1 MVEIYSIGGYS
12 ESGKNMTA
20 IRADNETV
28 ILDMGFYLPAL
39 IDFEEGG
46 GDRRILSRENMIKIG
61 AVPDDN
67 VISSLKDSVKAIV
80 LGHAHLDH
88 IGPVPTLAQE
98 YKAPIIASPYTIE
111 VLKAMMLEDKLKI
124 KNDLK
129 PVNLNSIIKISKNIS
144 IELINVTHSTLQTA
158 MIAVHTKEG
167 TILYANDFKFD
178 NHPVIG
184 KKTNIERLKKIGSEN
199 VIALIV
205 DSLYSNNDQKTPS
218 EKVAREMLKDI
229 MLGTENSEN
238 AIFATTFASH
248 IARLKSLLDFG
259 KALNRRVVFLGRSMF
274 KYIKAAE
281 KLNLAKFSGEAEII
295 SYSNRVRKKLKN
307 IKGDRNK
314 YLFICT
320 GGQGEPSSV
329 LNKILTNKIPFE
341 FKSGDHV
348 IFSNRVIPVNPNLVN
363 RKNMEE
369 NLKKRNI
376 RIFKDL
382 HVSVLPDTQVVVNDN
397 KTMKIKEIQDVQNY
411 EGLKVPAFNSDVKIK
426 WYNAKLIKHKYSGNI
441 FEIMTKS
448 GRNVAVTS
456 GHSLFRLKK
465 GIIES
470 SKSDNLK
477 IGDYLAI
484 QKRFSWRKE
493 LKEIDALDYLHIDKY
508 NPINYDKKWIYY
520 GKIKICPRKIKLDND
535 FAKISGYY
543 LAEGSSPR
551 GVSLVMSANEKVIIN
566 DFLISAKK
574 IFPSNFTVK
583 QRGNAIEIIFGANVI
598 GRMFKRWFNSGAKN
612 KKIPDFVFGAGD
624 EFKIKFLSA
633 YLNGDGSA
641 DNKKGM
647 KIRVKTAS
655 KKLASDIIYLASQL
669 GICAKFD
676 CIEIG
681 KKRFIANSKRMT
693 NETKSY
699 VVRIQGEADLLK
711 LKGSLCSR
719 FDKLFVARQVTLNY
733 PPQTLPLKELNLE
746 EIKARYNT
754 NLKYYLDSLREGKFI
769 KEKHVSIDILK
780 RDSVQLLGVLK
791 KIIDGDLAFDPIIEI
806 KKKYYYGEV
815 YDFEVPGVENFIG
828 GFGGLMLH
836 NSGHASREDIRDLIT
851 IVKPRHI
858 IPGHGTHD
866 KYRGL
871 IDLCKDMGY
880 NINKNVHV
888 MSDGKKI
895 EF

>member
-1 MVEIYSIGGYS
+1 
-12 ESGKNMTA
+12 
-20 IRADNETV
+20 
-28 ILDMGFYLPAL
+28 
-39 IDFEEGG
+39 
-46 GDRRILSRENMIKIG
+46 
-61 AVPDDN
+61 
-67 VISSLKDSVKAIV
+67 
-80 LGHAHLDH
+80 
-88 IGPVPTLAQE
+88 
-98 YKAPIIASPYTIE
+98 
-111 VLKAMMLEDKLKI
+111 
-124 KNDLK
+124 
-129 PVNLNSIIKISKNIS
+129 
-144 IELINVTHSTLQTA
+144 
-158 MIAVHTKEG
+158 
-167 TILYANDFKFD
+167 
-178 NHPVIG
+178 
-184 KKTNIERLKKIGSEN
+184 
-199 VIALIV
+199 
-205 DSLYSNNDQKTPS
+205 
-218 EKVAREMLKDI
+218 
-229 MLGTENSEN
+229 
-238 AIFATTFASH
+238 
-248 IARLKSLLDFG
+248 
-259 KALNRRVVFLGRSMF
+259 
-274 KYIKAAE
+274 
-281 KLNLAKFSGEAEII
+281 
-295 SYSNRVRKKLKN
+295 
-307 IKGDRNK
+307 
-314 YLFICT
+314 
-320 GGQGEPSSV
+320 
-329 LNKILTNKIPFE
+329 
-341 FKSGDHV
+341 
-348 IFSNRVIPVNPNLVN
+348 
-363 RKNMEE
+363 
-369 NLKKRNI
+369 
-376 RIFKDL
+376 
-382 HVSVLPDTQVVVNDN
+382 
-397 KTMKIKEIQDVQNY
+397 
-411 EGLKVPAFNSDVKIK
+411 
-426 WYNAKLIKHKYSGNI
+426 
-441 FEIMTKS
+441 
-448 GRNVAVTS
+448 
-456 GHSLFRLKK
+456 
-465 GIIES
+465 
-470 SKSDNLK
+470 
-477 IGDYLAI
+477 
-484 QKRFSWRKE
+484 
-493 LKEIDALDYLHIDKY
+493 
-508 NPINYDKKWIYY
+508 
-520 GKIKICPRKIKLDND
+520 
-535 FAKISGYY
+535 
-543 LAEGSSPR
+543 
-551 GVSLVMSANEKVIIN
+551 
-566 DFLISAKK
+566 
-574 IFPSNFTVK
+574 
-583 QRGNAIEIIFGANVI
+583 
-598 GRMFKRWFNSGAKN
+598 MFKRWFNSGAKN

>member
-88 IGPVPTLAQE
+88 IGAVPTLAQE

-178 NHPVIG
+178 NHPVVG
-184 KKTNIERLKKIGSEN
+184 KKSNIERLKELGNEN

-259 KALNRRVVFLGRSMF
+259 KALNRRAVFLGRSMF

-341 FKSGDHV
+341 FK
-348 IFSNRVIPVNPNLVN
+348 
-363 RKNMEE
+363 
-369 NLKKRNI
+369 
-376 RIFKDL
+376 
-382 HVSVLPDTQVVVNDN
+382 
-397 KTMKIKEIQDVQNY
+397 
-411 EGLKVPAFNSDVKIK
+411 
-426 WYNAKLIKHKYSGNI
+426 
-441 FEIMTKS
+441 
-448 GRNVAVTS
+448 
-456 GHSLFRLKK
+456 
-465 GIIES
+465 
-470 SKSDNLK
+470 
-477 IGDYLAI
+477 
-484 QKRFSWRKE
+484 
-493 LKEIDALDYLHIDKY
+493 
-508 NPINYDKKWIYY
+508 
-520 GKIKICPRKIKLDND
+520 
-535 FAKISGYY
+535 
-543 LAEGSSPR
+543 
-551 GVSLVMSANEKVIIN
+551 
-566 DFLISAKK
+566 
-574 IFPSNFTVK
+574 
-583 QRGNAIEIIFGANVI
+583 
-598 GRMFKRWFNSGAKN
+598 
-612 KKIPDFVFGAGD
+612 
-624 EFKIKFLSA
+624 
-633 YLNGDGSA
+633 
-641 DNKKGM
+641 
-647 KIRVKTAS
+647 
-655 KKLASDIIYLASQL
+655 
-669 GICAKFD
+669 
-676 CIEIG
+676 
-681 KKRFIANSKRMT
+681 
-693 NETKSY
+693 
-699 VVRIQGEADLLK
+699 
-711 LKGSLCSR
+711 
-719 FDKLFVARQVTLNY
+719 
-733 PPQTLPLKELNLE
+733 
-746 EIKARYNT
+746 
-754 NLKYYLDSLREGKFI
+754 
-769 KEKHVSIDILK
+769 
-780 RDSVQLLGVLK
+780 
-791 KIIDGDLAFDPIIEI
+791 
-806 KKKYYYGEV
+806 
-815 YDFEVPGVENFIG
+815 
-828 GFGGLMLH
+828 
-836 NSGHASREDIRDLIT
+836 
-851 IVKPRHI
+851 
-858 IPGHGTHD
+858 
-866 KYRGL
+866 
-871 IDLCKDMGY
+871 
-880 NINKNVHV
+880 
-888 MSDGKKI
+888 
-895 EF
+895 